1 MLKIVLP
8 LVAAAI
14 LGAGCTANGSPSPA
28 PAPPATS
35 GPGASAAPAS
45 PGASSALGGSTP
57 TTTPA
62 SPRTTATTGPGTVT
76 TDIDLR
82 PWATG
87 PTTITHSP
95 KVPPVPVVTRVRYAA
110 HPAEGYDRIVLDID
124 GPLPSLTARYVTEVR
139 QDGSGNPVS
148 VPGAY
153 HLLVVLHPAQA
164 HTESGAATVRG
175 IHRTD
180 LAMLESYA
188 IVGDYE
194 GYVSVALGL
203 NGKKGYR
210 IGELPGRVYLD
221 VRR

>member
-1 MLKIVLP
+1 MIKIVLP
-8 LVAAAI
+8 LVAASLLAV
-14 LGAGCTANGSPSPA
+14 GCTANGSPSPA
-28 PAPPATS
+28 PAPPVTSRPGANATS
-35 GPGASAAPAS
+35 APGAASAIGAATPTTPAAPA
-45 PGASSALGGSTP
+45 T
-57 TTTPA
+57 
-62 SPRTTATTGPGTVT
+62 TTATTGGGAVT
-76 TDIDLR
+76 TGVSLR
-82 PWATG
+82 PWTTG
-87 PTTITHSP
+87 TTTVTHTP

-110 HPAEGYDRIVLDID
+110 HPAEGYDRVVLDID
-124 GPLPSLTARYVTEVR
+124 GALPSLTARYVTEVR
-139 QDGSGNPVS
+139 QDGSGNRVS

-153 HLLVVLHPAQA
+153 HLLVVLNPAQA
-164 HTESGAATVRG
+164 HTESGAVTVSG

-194 GYVSVALGL
+194 GYVTVALGL